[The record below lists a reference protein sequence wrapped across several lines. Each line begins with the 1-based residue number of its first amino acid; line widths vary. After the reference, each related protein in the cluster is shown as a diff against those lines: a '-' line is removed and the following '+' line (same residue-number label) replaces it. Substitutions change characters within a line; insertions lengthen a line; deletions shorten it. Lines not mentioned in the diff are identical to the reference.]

1 MICVLTGG
9 TGGAKFVDGL
19 RQVIPPE
26 EITLIV
32 NTGDDLLWWG
42 LYVSPDIDSIT
53 YVLSGLLSRERG
65 WGVKGDTFLCLQAMG
80 QLGEPTWF
88 HTGDRDL
95 AVHLLRS
102 RLLAEGKT
110 LSEATSTICDKLG
123 VKARILPMSDSRVE
137 TRVDTPSGELSFEEY
152 FVQRWYQDPVNSV
165 RFAGASDAEPA
176 PGVIEAIVS
185 ADAVLIA
192 PSNPITSIGPILSV
206 PGIREALCSARGKVA
221 AVSPIVGNAP
231 VAGPAG
237 ILMTAQ
243 GLPCSIAGV
252 AKAYEDFLD
261 LLVCDTRDAR
271 AAEALRGNGLRVQCA
286 QTIMRS
292 AEDSAALAQ
301 TVLSYTISGLLSE
314 QPSADESVSD
324 KAGGPNRRRPAVIL
338 IPVKNLS
345 AAKQRLA
352 AVLDQ
357 PRAPNWRRPCCTMLW
372 PHLPRGRAR
381 PACALVTSD
390 PFAIELARQYDFEII
405 PDPANPGET
414 GAIEM
419 ATRFC
424 VVRGSDSTLVVPAD
438 IPLIQA
444 GELDQILAYA
454 PAEGSVLAPA
464 ADGRGTNAAFR
475 RPANL
480 FPLRFGNDSFKPHL
494 AAAQATG
501 KPCIVLQLPGI
512 ALDVDN
518 PEDLQRLLAHPGETR
533 TQSLVRELGTRWP
546 LSGHRNEGL

>member
-1 MICVLTGG
+1 MICVLSGG

-19 RQVIPPE
+19 RQVMPAE
-26 EITLIV
+26 EISIVV

-110 LSEATSTICDKLG
+110 LSEATAVVGEKLG
-123 VKARILPMSDSRVE
+123 VKARILPMSNSRIE

-176 PGVIEAIVS
+176 PGVTEAIKS

-192 PSNPITSIGPILSV
+192 PSNPITSIGPILAV

-221 AVSPIVGNAP
+221 AVSPIIGNAP

-237 ILMTAQ
+237 ILMAAQ
-243 GLPCSIAGV
+243 GLPCSIGGV

-261 LLVCDTRDAR
+261 LLVCDTRDAQP
-271 AAEALRGNGLRVQCA
+271 ADALRRNGLRVQCC

-292 AEDSAALAQ
+292 AADKAALARS
-301 TVLSYTISGLLSE
+301 VLEYTDIASQAYQRLSNE
-314 QPSADESVSD
+314 
-324 KAGGPNRRRPAVIL
+324 RRPDETATG
-338 IPVKNLS
+338 
-345 AAKQRLA
+345 A
-352 AVLDQ
+352 DQ
-357 PRAPNWRRPCCTMLW
+357 P
-372 PHLPRGRAR
+372 
-381 PACALVTSD
+381 
-390 PFAIELARQYDFEII
+390 
-405 PDPANPGET
+405 
-414 GAIEM
+414 
-419 ATRFC
+419 
-424 VVRGSDSTLVVPAD
+424 
-438 IPLIQA
+438 
-444 GELDQILAYA
+444 
-454 PAEGSVLAPA
+454 
-464 ADGRGTNAAFR
+464 
-475 RPANL
+475 
-480 FPLRFGNDSFKPHL
+480 
-494 AAAQATG
+494 
-501 KPCIVLQLPGI
+501 
-512 ALDVDN
+512 
-518 PEDLQRLLAHPGETR
+518 
-533 TQSLVRELGTRWP
+533 
-546 LSGHRNEGL
+546 

>member
-19 RQVIPPE
+19 RQVIPAE
-26 EITLIV
+26 EITLVI

-102 RLLAEGKT
+102 RLMAEGKT
-110 LSEATSTICDKLG
+110 LSEATSTICEKLG
-123 VKARILPMSDSRVE
+123 VKARILPMSNSRVE

-152 FVQRWYQDPVNSV
+152 FVQRWFQDPVKSV
-165 RFAGASDAEPA
+165 RFAGASDAEAA

-192 PSNPITSIGPILSV
+192 PSNPITSIGPILAV
-206 PGIREALCSARGKVA
+206 PGIREALRSARGKVA

-243 GLPCSIAGV
+243 GLPCAIAGV

-261 LLVCDTRDAR
+261 LLVCDTQDALP
-271 AAEALRGNGLRVQCA
+271 AETLRQGGLRVECT

-292 AEDSAALAQ
+292 AEDRRALARS
-301 TVLSYTISGLLSE
+301 VLSLTPPALLSE
-314 QPSADESVSD
+314 EHDGPGKSA
-324 KAGGPNRRRPAVIL
+324 L
-338 IPVKNLS
+338 
-345 AAKQRLA
+345 
-352 AVLDQ
+352 
-357 PRAPNWRRPCCTMLW
+357 RA
-372 PHLPRGRAR
+372 
-381 PACALVTSD
+381 
-390 PFAIELARQYDFEII
+390 
-405 PDPANPGET
+405 
-414 GAIEM
+414 
-419 ATRFC
+419 
-424 VVRGSDSTLVVPAD
+424 
-438 IPLIQA
+438 
-444 GELDQILAYA
+444 
-454 PAEGSVLAPA
+454 A
-464 ADGRGTNAAFR
+464 AD
-475 RPANL
+475 
-480 FPLRFGNDSFKPHL
+480 KP
-494 AAAQATG
+494 
-501 KPCIVLQLPGI
+501 
-512 ALDVDN
+512 
-518 PEDLQRLLAHPGETR
+518 
-533 TQSLVRELGTRWP
+533 
-546 LSGHRNEGL
+546 

>member
-19 RQVIPPE
+19 SQVVPPE

-53 YVLSGLLSRERG
+53 YVLSGMLSRERG

-110 LSEATSTICDKLG
+110 LSEATSTICDKLA
-123 VKARILPMSDSRVE
+123 VKARVLPMSNSRVE

-165 RFAGASDAEPA
+165 RFAGSSDAEPA

-185 ADAVLIA
+185 ADAVIIA
-192 PSNPITSIGPILSV
+192 PSNPITSIGPILAV
-206 PGIREALCSARGKVA
+206 PGIREALVRARGKVA
-221 AVSPIVGNAP
+221 AISPIVGNAA

-243 GLPCSIAGV
+243 GLPCTIAGV

-261 LLVCDTRDAR
+261 LLICDIRDAQ
-271 AAEALRGNGLRVQCA
+271 AADKLRGKGLRVQCT

-292 AEDSAALAQ
+292 AEDKCTLARN
-301 TVLSYTISGLLSE
+301 VLAYST
-314 QPSADESVSD
+314 DNSVS
-324 KAGGPNRRRPAVIL
+324 GE
-338 IPVKNLS
+338 PVSSSVRS
-345 AAKQRLA
+345 AIS
-352 AVLDQ
+352 Q
-357 PRAPNWRRPCCTMLW
+357 P
-372 PHLPRGRAR
+372 
-381 PACALVTSD
+381 
-390 PFAIELARQYDFEII
+390 
-405 PDPANPGET
+405 
-414 GAIEM
+414 
-419 ATRFC
+419 
-424 VVRGSDSTLVVPAD
+424 
-438 IPLIQA
+438 
-444 GELDQILAYA
+444 
-454 PAEGSVLAPA
+454 
-464 ADGRGTNAAFR
+464 
-475 RPANL
+475 
-480 FPLRFGNDSFKPHL
+480 
-494 AAAQATG
+494 
-501 KPCIVLQLPGI
+501 
-512 ALDVDN
+512 
-518 PEDLQRLLAHPGETR
+518 
-533 TQSLVRELGTRWP
+533 
-546 LSGHRNEGL
+546 